1 MEGLG
6 ADCQQTDGC
15 KKIWADRSVEEEEEV
30 RRGTCLHQVF
40 ILWNSTTL
48 KKTVYR
54 ASENGKVSQGLWAG
68 AIKDNGL
75 GPVATTLQL

>member
-15 KKIWADRSVEEEEEV
+15 KKIWADGSVEEEV

-40 ILWNSTTL
+40 ILWNSTVL
-48 KKTVYR
+48 KER
-54 ASENGKVSQGLWAG
+54 CIGHQRMGRLA
-68 AIKDNGL
+68 KDL
-75 GPVATTLQL
+75 EQEQ

>member
-15 KKIWADRSVEEEEEV
+15 KKIWADGSVEEEEEV

-40 ILWNSTTL
+40 ILWNSTVL
-48 KKTVYR
+48 KD
-54 ASENGKVSQGLWAG
+54 GVSGIREWEG
-68 AIKDNGL
+68 
-75 GPVATTLQL
+75 